1 MSTTPRLPTAGQPTT
16 GLTDS
21 AKPQRSRLFKRLTLA
36 ALIGGIAITAGAAAV
51 AQNAGFVGWHHGG
64 AMSAQDM
71 STHIDKFLQHV
82 YIEIDATP
90 AQQAQLDPIVKQ
102 AVADLM
108 PLHNQVQDFHTQA
121 LALLTA
127 DTIDRAA
134 IETMR
139 ADHLR
144 AADTASRRIAQLL
157 GDVADVLTP
166 AQRKTLAAR
175 IAEHHAEMHD

>member
-1 MSTTPRLPTAGQPTT
+1 MSTTPRPTT
-16 GLTDS
+16 TAIIDT
-21 AKPQRSRLFKRLTLA
+21 AKNLRGRLFKRVAIA
-36 ALIGGIAITAGAAAV
+36 ALLGGIAITAGATAI
-51 AQNAGFVGWHHGG
+51 AQNTGFVGWHHGG
-64 AMSAQDM
+64 AMTAQDM

-108 PLHNQVQDFHTQA
+108 PLRTQAQDFHAQA

-127 DTIDRAA
+127 DRVDRAA

-144 AADTASRRIAQLL
+144 AADQASRRIAQLL
-157 GDVADVLTP
+157 GDVAEVLTP
-166 AQRKTLAAR
+166 AQRKALAAR
-175 IAEHHAEMHD
+175 IAEHHAQMHD

>member
-1 MSTTPRLPTAGQPTT
+1 MTMSTTPRLPSAGIIDTAKQ
-16 GLTDS
+16 LR
-21 AKPQRSRLFKRLTLA
+21 QRLFKRVVTA
-36 ALIGGIAITAGAAAV
+36 ALLGGIAITAGAAAF

-64 AMSAQDM
+64 AMTAQDM

-82 YIEIDATP
+82 YIEIEATP

-108 PLHNQVQDFHTQA
+108 PLHNQAHDFHTQA

-127 DTIDRAA
+127 DRVDRAA

-144 AADTASRRIAQLL
+144 AADQASRRIAQLV
-157 GDVADVLTP
+157 GDVAEVLTP
-166 AQRKTLAAR
+166 AQRKALAAR
-175 IAEHHAEMHD
+175 IAEHHGEMHD

>member
-1 MSTTPRLPTAGQPTT
+1 MSTTPRLPTT
-16 GLTDS
+16 GLVDT
-21 AKPQRSRLFKRLTLA
+21 AKQQRSRLFKRVAFA

-64 AMSAQDM
+64 AMTAQDM

-90 AQQAQLDPIVKQ
+90 AQQAQLDPLVKQ
-102 AVADLM
+102 AVSDLM
-108 PLHNQVQDFHTQA
+108 PLRTQAQDFHTQA

-127 DTIDRAA
+127 DRVDRAA

-144 AADTASRRIAQLL
+144 PPIRRRGGLPSCSAMW
-157 GDVADVLTP
+157 P
-166 AQRKTLAAR
+166 
-175 IAEHHAEMHD
+175 MC

>member
-1 MSTTPRLPTAGQPTT
+1 MSTTPRTIDTAPRG
-16 GLTDS
+16 
-21 AKPQRSRLFKRLTLA
+21 RLFKRVALA

-64 AMSAQDM
+64 GAMTAQDM

-90 AQQAQLDPIVKQ
+90 AQQAQLDPLVKQ
-102 AVADLM
+102 AVSDLM
-108 PLHNQVQDFHTQA
+108 PLRTQAQDFHTQA

-127 DTIDRAA
+127 DRVDRVA

-139 ADHLR
+139 SDHLR
-144 AADTASRRIAQLL
+144 AADQASRRIAQLL

-166 AQRKTLAAR
+166 AQRKALAER
-175 IAEHHAEMHD
+175 IAEHHAQMHD